1 VAQPVSQ
8 EKRIELFA
16 AYCERQTIQHVA
28 RTCSV
33 SPTTALRYKRLDRWD
48 ERLRGVSRK
57 AEDKIDESIAEM
69 RARQA
74 KQARAVQAKAL
85 QKVIEDG
92 FRNTRDAADAY
103 FKAVQEERVVRGE
116 PSDRF
121 NVVQEQMAESR
132 QDYEMLKELLKD
144 EDFRMLSGKV
154 LEARTRLL
162 ERGGGT

>member
-1 VAQPVSQ
+1 
-8 EKRIELFA
+8 
-16 AYCERQTIQHVA
+16 VA

-33 SPTTALRYKRLDRWD
+33 SPTTALRYKRQDRWD
-48 ERLRGVSRK
+48 ERLRGVTKK

-69 RARQA
+69 QARQA
-74 KQARAVQAKAL
+74 RQARAVQAKAL

-121 NVVQEQMAESR
+121 NVVQEEMAESR
-132 QDYEMLKELLKD
+132 QNYDMLKELLKD
-144 EDFRMLSGKV
+144 EDFRKLSGKM
-154 LEARTRLL
+154 LEVQSRLASRTS
-162 ERGGGT
+162 

>member
-1 VAQPVSQ
+1 MAQPLSQ
-8 EKRIELFA
+8 QQRIELYE
-16 AYCERQTIQHVA
+16 AYCERQSIQHVA

-48 ERLRGVSRK
+48 ERLRGVTKK

-85 QKVIEDG
+85 QKVVEDG
-92 FRNTRDAADAY
+92 FRSTRDAADAY

-121 NVVQEQMAESR
+121 NVVQEKMAESR
-132 QDYEMLKELLKD
+132 QNYEMLKELLKD
-144 EDFRMLSGKV
+144 EDFRKLSEKA
-154 LEARTRLL
+154 LEVQMRL
-162 ERGGGT
+162 EKRGGI

>member
-1 VAQPVSQ
+1 MAQPVSQ
-8 EKRIELFA
+8 EKRIELFE
-16 AYCERQTIQHVA
+16 AYCERHTIQHVA

-48 ERLRGVSRK
+48 ERLRGVTMK

-74 KQARAVQAKAL
+74 KQARALQAKAL
-85 QKVIEDG
+85 QKVIEEG
-92 FRNTRDAADAY
+92 FRNPREAADAY
-103 FKAVQEERVVRGE
+103 FKAVQKERVVRGE

-132 QDYEMLKELLKD
+132 ENYERLKKLLRD
-144 EDFRMLSGKV
+144 PEYREITGRV
-154 LEARTRLL
+154 AEIEARPL
-162 ERGGGT
+162 E

>member
-1 VAQPVSQ
+1 MAQPVSQ
-8 EKRIELFA
+8 EKRIELFE

-33 SPTTALRYKRLDRWD
+33 SPTTALRYKRADRWD
-48 ERLRGVSRK
+48 EQLRNVTRK

-85 QKVIEDG
+85 QKVIEEG

-116 PSDRF
+116 PCNRC

-132 QDYEMLKELLKD
+132 QNYEMLKKLLKD
-144 EDFRMLSGKV
+144 EDFRKLTGKV
-154 LEARTRLL
+154 LKMQMRLWML
-162 ERGGGT
+162 

>member
-1 VAQPVSQ
+1 MAQPLSQ
-8 EKRIELFA
+8 DQRIRLYE
-16 AYCERQTIQHVA
+16 AYSERQSIQHVA

-48 ERLRGVSRK
+48 ERLRGVTKR

-69 RARQA
+69 QARQA

-103 FKAVQEERVVRGE
+103 FKAVQEERVIRGE

-121 NVVQEQMAESR
+121 NVVQEKMAESR
-132 QDYEMLKELLKD
+132 QNYEMLKELLRD

-154 LEARTRLL
+154 LEVQMRL
-162 ERGGGT
+162 EEGGAT